1 MKRVCL
7 NRVLE
12 ILNNNIADANVS
24 NDMLDESLPALGMDS
39 VSFIRIIVELEE
51 VFVCEIPDE
60 KLLIAEMDTVQKIL
74 DVLFELYNEQ
84 YSAQSTIQRDLVVG
98 KE

>member
-24 NDMLDESLPALGMDS
+24 NDMLEENLPALGMDS
-39 VSFIRIIVELEE
+39 ISFIQIIVELEE
-51 VFVCEIPDE
+51 VFECEIPDE

-84 YSAQSTIQRDLVVG
+84 YNAQSTIQSDLGVG

>member
-24 NDMLDESLPALGMDS
+24 NDMLEESLPALGMDS
-39 VSFIRIIVELEE
+39 VSFIRIIVELHE
-51 VFVCEIPDE
+51 VFVRFRMRNS
-60 KLLIAEMDTVQKIL
+60 LLLKWIL
-74 DVLFELYNEQ
+74 CKRF
-84 YSAQSTIQRDLVVG
+84 
-98 KE
+98 

>member
-24 NDMLDESLPALGMDS
+24 NDMLEESLPALGMDS
-39 VSFIRIIVELEE
+39 VSFIQIIVELEE
-51 VFVCEIPDE
+51 VFECEIPDE

-84 YSAQSTIQRDLVVG
+84 YNAQSTIQSDLVVG